1 MTTEAKELDRTELE
15 QRVKRMYEVAF
26 SARSETNRSQK
37 YGVTSISLL
46 AVRDR
51 L

>member
-1 MTTEAKELDRTELE
+1 MTTDAKKLDRTELE
-15 QRVKRMYEVAF
+15 LRVKRVYEVAL